1 MSDLDEVAH
10 ILLTCF
16 ESRQRTLPLL
26 KAVIEREVAN
36 TGNPIGMFN
45 VDNIVILF
53 TFSTTPL
60 ESETELFRRTSMAT
74 RLLSAYAK
82 AYGSEYMK
90 ATLQKAMEIMVNK
103 PAEEKTFE
111 LDPSKVESG
120 EDIARN
126 KQIVIDTTDLF
137 LNAICAS
144 TNDAP
149 RLVEY

>member
-1 MSDLDEVAH
+1 
-10 ILLTCF
+10 
-16 ESRQRTLPLL
+16 
-26 KAVIEREVAN
+26 
-36 TGNPIGMFN
+36 
-45 VDNIVILF
+45 
-53 TFSTTPL
+53 
-60 ESETELFRRTSMAT
+60 MAT

-90 ATLQKAMEIMVNK
+90 TTLQKAMEIMVNK

-149 RLVEY
+149 RLVKYQLFQNLLMLRVLITLSLIDHSVRFAITS

>member
-1 MSDLDEVAH
+1 M
-10 ILLTCF
+10 
-16 ESRQRTLPLL
+16 
-26 KAVIEREVAN
+26 N
-36 TGNPIGMFN
+36 
-45 VDNIVILF
+45 
-53 TFSTTPL
+53 FSFA

-82 AYGSEYMK
+82 TYGSEYMK
-90 ATLQKAMEIMVNK
+90 TTLHKAMETMVNK
-103 PAEEKTFE
+103 PTEAKTFE

-126 KQIVIDTTDLF
+126 KQNVIDTTDLF

-149 RLVEY
+149 RFVA